1 MIARKELNMSKKEE
15 IWMPIQGYSKYLVS
29 NRGRIKTIQI
39 RGKKVNQLMVQT
51 LTKKGYLKVTLYENN
66 NKKTLLVHQI
76 VAQTFIPNPNNKPQ
90 VNHKNGIKT
99 DNRVE
104 NLEWNTAKENVNHS
118 IRIGLRKALRGK
130 DNPCSKTIIQM
141 DLGNNI
147 IHAWGSSKEVEREL
161 GIDQSLIIRCCQGK
175 QKTSHGSLWRYGGD
189 VK

>member
-1 MIARKELNMSKKEE
+1 MIAGTE
-15 IWMPIQGYSKYLVS
+15 IWMPIKKYKRYLVS
-29 NRGRIKTIQI
+29 NLGRIKVVQI
-39 RGKKVNQLMVQT
+39 RNKKADKILSQT
-51 LTKKGYLKVTLYENN
+51 LTPKGYLKVTLFDNDRKETINVHR
-66 NKKTLLVHQI
+66 LV
-76 VAQTFIPNPNNKPQ
+76 AETFIPNPHNKPQ
-90 VNHKNGIKT
+90 VNHINGIKT

-141 DLGNNI
+141 DLDNNI
-147 IHAWGSSKEVEREL
+147 IHVWGSSKEAEREL
-161 GIDQSLIIRCCQGK
+161 GIDQALIIRCCQGK